1 MKGEDFAQFI
11 ERELKRRG
19 IPKGKF
25 YEEIGVSASA
35 MFGWKRGAEPKKE
48 TVKAVEEYFGMK
60 VPKEF
65 GINLDKLFV
74 STIHDEESKESEELR
89 ELLKNRYDLRSLLRS
104 AKDVP
109 PSSVYALI
117 SQIEKEKEGM
127 NQN

>member
-25 YEEIGVSASA
+25 YEDIGVSASA

-48 TVKAVEEYFGMK
+48 TVKAVEEYFDMK
-60 VPKEF
+60 VTKSL
-65 GINLDKLFV
+65 GMGLDELFA
-74 STIHDEESKESEELR
+74 STVRDEENKESEEFR

-117 SQIEKEKEGM
+117 SQIEKEKEDM